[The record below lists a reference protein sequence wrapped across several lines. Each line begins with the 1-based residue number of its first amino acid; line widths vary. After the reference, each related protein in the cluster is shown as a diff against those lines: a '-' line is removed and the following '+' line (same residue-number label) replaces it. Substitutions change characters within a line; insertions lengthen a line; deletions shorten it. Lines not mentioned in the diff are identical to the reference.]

1 VGAQLWR
8 ETATA
13 WESERMSRRVRVNP
27 FEVVMWILGLALLAA
42 GVAGALWASRVM
54 NGGFSCVGDD
64 CSAPVDY
71 ALAQALY
78 MMTPPLVTAG
88 LVTVVVSL
96 AVRAVLTGIAHRSA
110 VRDAPVAETQQT
122 HAEQTQA
129 EQSQTVGAVGWATA
143 EQAGAQ
149 HPAEYATARTDPASF
164 APPQFRPRR
173 AADHSAFKRP
183 TAD

>member
-27 FEVVMWILGLALLAA
+27 FEVVMWILGIALLAA

-96 AVRAVLTGIAHRSA
+96 AVRAVLTGTARRAEVGH
-110 VRDAPVAETQQT
+110 APVVDTDQT
-122 HAEQTQA
+122 PTI
-129 EQSQTVGAVGWATA
+129 GAA
-143 EQAGAQ
+143 AGPEASESAGPQ
-149 HPAEYATARTDPASF
+149 HPAENPTARTDPASF